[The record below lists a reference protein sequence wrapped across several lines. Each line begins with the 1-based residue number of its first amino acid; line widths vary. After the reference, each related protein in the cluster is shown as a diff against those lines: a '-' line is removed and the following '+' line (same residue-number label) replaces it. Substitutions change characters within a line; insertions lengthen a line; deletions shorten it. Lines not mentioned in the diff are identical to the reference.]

1 MDGCIKHTTC
11 NLVHLLIWLMDT
23 TELKVRVLQ
32 LGRAGVWTHNLMIY
46 SQSLKHWTTTI
57 TLQVACIDLITSANE
72 LTPLK
77 IVANQ
82 CKLVELVV
90 VAQLLGVQVTDVHIP
105 APPNRL
111 EGVLEQDP
119 SAQLYPTSTKRSNV
133 LSYMLCYTM
142 YEMTVLL
149 YSAINGKLTQ

>member
-1 MDGCIKHTTC
+1 M
-11 NLVHLLIWLMDT
+11 
-23 TELKVRVLQ
+23 
-32 LGRAGVWTHNLMIY
+32 
-46 SQSLKHWTTTI
+46 
-57 TLQVACIDLITSANE
+57 
-72 LTPLK
+72 
-77 IVANQ
+77 
-82 CKLVELVV
+82 
-90 VAQLLGVQVTDVHIP
+90 AQLLGVQVTDVHIP